1 MRGRQGFFLASRVGL
16 RLRLCSPVW
25 DAILSLVHN
34 SCGYVEKGAY
44 MSLASSIA
52 LIAVLAV
59 VVGSLPGIVFVFTYA
74 PSFKW
79 RALKAARRQVAA
91 RSSMLNRR

>member
-1 MRGRQGFFLASRVGL
+1 
-16 RLRLCSPVW
+16 
-25 DAILSLVHN
+25 
-34 SCGYVEKGAY
+34 
-44 MSLASSIA
+44 MSLANSVA
-52 LIAVLAV
+52 LIAALSIVL
-59 VVGSLPGIVFVFTYA
+59 GSLPGIVFVFTYA

>member
-1 MRGRQGFFLASRVGL
+1 
-16 RLRLCSPVW
+16 
-25 DAILSLVHN
+25 
-34 SCGYVEKGAY
+34 

-59 VVGSLPGIVFVFTYA
+59 ALGSLPGIVFVFTYA
-74 PSFKW
+74 PSFKR
-79 RALKAARRQVAA
+79 RALKASRRQVAA

>member
-1 MRGRQGFFLASRVGL
+1 
-16 RLRLCSPVW
+16 
-25 DAILSLVHN
+25 
-34 SCGYVEKGAY
+34 
-44 MSLASSIA
+44 MSLASSIV

-59 VVGSLPGIVFVFTYA
+59 ALGSLPGIVFMFTYA

-79 RALKAARRQVAA
+79 RALKATRRQVSA